1 MNTQRKENI
10 QYSTAIATLFSG
22 VLMCFLSFFLNE
34 YKIGDSILM
43 YFGQT
48 LIFCGAVF
56 GLNIMIR
63 NKVMDAQ
70 SEIMSHVDQKM
81 KKVDRLITDEE
92 V

>member
-10 QYSTAIATLFSG
+10 QYTTAISTLFSG

-34 YKIGDSILM
+34 YEIGDSVLM